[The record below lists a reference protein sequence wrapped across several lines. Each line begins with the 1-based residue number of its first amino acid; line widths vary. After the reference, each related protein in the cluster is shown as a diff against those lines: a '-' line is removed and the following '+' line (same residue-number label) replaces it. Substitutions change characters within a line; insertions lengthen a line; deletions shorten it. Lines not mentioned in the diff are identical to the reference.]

1 MTKIEDIEKAVEGL
15 SSEELAKFRR
25 WFEEFDA
32 RVFDDKIARDAK
44 SGKLDKLLAEAR
56 ANHNAGRRKNL

>member
-15 SSEELAKFRR
+15 SPADLARFRR

-32 RVFDDKIARDAK
+32 RVFDDKIARDAE
-44 SGKLDKLLAEAR
+44 SGKLDNLMAEAR
-56 ANHNAGRRKNL
+56 ANHKAGRRKDF